1 MDAAPVSPGLGDMY
15 GGATVYKAPAASADS
30 LLREAVAALDTC
42 LASLAQL
49 DERARALSH
58 EAEAAHRL
66 MQQRL
71 HDFGVTSPPTGENV
85 QLPLRPS
92 AGPYVVDHEAI
103 YRDELAMQQTIAGLR
118 SLQVKVDY
126 LTNLM
131 RSGKAQ
137 VLGSDPEGLAAAP
150 WAAAVRAA
158 RIQAQEEER
167 MRLAREVHDGPA
179 QVLANAIL
187 GLEYCEL
194 VAARAPEEL
203 GPELQRLRT
212 AMREGLVEVRRFMF
226 DLRPSMLATMG
237 LNATLARY
245 VEEYQQAFGIPVRLA
260 LPPQELTVDDG
271 AQIVLFRVVQES
283 LQNIQKHA
291 EATAVQV
298 ELSRL
303 PDGRVRLLIRDNG
316 KGFDRQRLRPAGPS
330 GAGLL
335 GMEERATLLGGQLT
349 IESALGRGTSVTLEL
364 PPPASPAEPDPP
376 EPDPPR
382 SPLTR
387 RRAPVLDAPAGGAPD
402 PSVGLG
408 PSL

>member
-1 MDAAPVSPGLGDMY
+1 M
-15 GGATVYKAPAASADS
+15 YKAPAASADS

-42 LASLAQL
+42 LATLTQL

-58 EAEAAHRL
+58 EAELAHRL
-66 MQQRL
+66 MRQHL
-71 HDFGVTSPPTGENV
+71 HDFGVAHPPSGESV
-85 QLPLRPS
+85 QFPSRPS
-92 AGPYVVDHEAI
+92 AGPYSVDHEAI
-103 YRDELAMQQTIAGLR
+103 YRDELAMQQTIASLR

-126 LTNLM
+126 LTNLL

-137 VLGSDPEGLAAAP
+137 VLGSDSEGLAAAP

-203 GPELQRLRT
+203 GPELRRLRT
-212 AMREGLVEVRRFMF
+212 AMREGLVEIRRFMF
-226 DLRPSMLATMG
+226 DLRPTTLATMG
-237 LNATLARY
+237 LNATLTRY
-245 VEEYQQAFGIPVRLA
+245 VEEYQQAFGIPVRLD
-260 LPPQELTVDDG
+260 LPPHELTIDDS
-271 AQIVLFRVVQES
+271 AQIALFRVVQES
-283 LQNIQKHA
+283 LQNVQKHA
-291 EATAVQV
+291 QATAVQV
-298 ELSRL
+298 ELARL
-303 PDGRVRLLIRDNG
+303 TDGRVRLCICDNG

-349 IESALGRGTSVTLEL
+349 VESALGRGTTITLEL
-364 PPPASPAEPDPP
+364 PAPADQSMLDPS
-376 EPDPPR
+376 DCSAAQR
-382 SPLTR
+382 C
-387 RRAPVLDAPAGGAPD
+387 APVLDAPAGGAPD
-402 PSVGLG
+402 SSAGLG
-408 PSL
+408 PDL